1 MSALPGEVTII
12 RAWQRLPEPVPTVA
26 DAVRDVTGTEAALV
40 LLAPIAALA
49 LWHHRARALLPL
61 MVLLIAM
68 LVVQPVLKDVV
79 DRERPTAG
87 QVDVRAGF
95 DSESFPSGHS
105 LGTTAVWGS
114 VALALW
120 RAGHRRW
127 AVAAALPIP
136 ATWMASDV
144 LGVHWPTDSLAGTVI
159 GGAAA
164 WLALRLL
171 GPSCRPRDWTDGLRS
186 SGR

>member
-1 MSALPGEVTII
+1 VGALPGEVTII
-12 RAWQRLPEPVPTVA
+12 RAWQRLPEPVPTIA
-26 DAVRDVTGTEAALV
+26 DAVREVTGTEASLV
-40 LLAPIAALA
+40 VLAPVAALA
-49 LWHHRARALLPL
+49 LWQHRARALLPL
-61 MVLLIAM
+61 AVLLSAM

-79 DRERPTAG
+79 DRDRPTAE
-87 QVDVRAGF
+87 QVEARATF

-127 AVAAALPIP
+127 SVVTALPVP
-136 ATWMASDV
+136 ATWIASDV
-144 LGVHWPTDSLAGTVI
+144 LGVHWPTDSLAGTMI

-171 GPSCRPRDWTDGLRS
+171 GPSRRPRDWADGLRS
-186 SGR
+186 PGR